1 MKIKHRALALILSAI
16 MVLTYM
22 PALAFAGGEDSAD
35 EYYWSI
41 EYTPESHI
49 LPGGKAKLTAEVSI
63 DEVAY
68 DEAGMDYPDI
78 SYSWYKCDVNDD
90 GEGIRIPIGSVTG
103 NTYETGEVGEYICV
117 VTDDRGN
124 EEEANFTVW
133 ERETKGGWY
142 AYDVNEGNDYYL
154 SKEGKATLSVMVEP
168 FEGELPDNI
177 TYTWYIGTIDE
188 DSPVEGAN
196 GPSFEVDEA
205 GEYTCLVSD
214 GTADNDKC
222 VNFRVYEYQEEYS
235 DIEWDVYSAGDE
247 DSYYLQ
253 NGSVTLSV
261 ETYYYGEGTPTYTYQ
276 WCINGDPIN
285 GATGASY
292 VAKEAGEYTC
302 EVEISVNGA
311 KAQSEVSCDV
321 YSWQITNDEQS
332 FPVEYGK
339 SITLTAKTDYKGTKQ
354 PAYQWGTRTYDPQE
368 DEDVFTPIDGADDAS
383 YTVENVTEEEEYL
396 CEVTIDGVT
405 QTGWYYVS
413 LDYSKYEWI
422 YPYPD
427 AVAEYETHDSRP
439 LTAKYFYDEEEGYDR
454 CELNFPK
461 LGDKVIMTSGDHVDE
476 YVCISEDDEDDEC
489 FVNVKDEDEYLE
501 FYPEKYTAD
510 ASSGKINASVYAE
523 SIDHVNKKKVI
534 KYDKEIALPVSF
546 ESDVNSIKFEPA
558 SISVYSEDIK
568 NTKDGYTYYSLYR
581 RNKEGGMFVAGD
593 KLTVTYTNGTTR
605 VFTGN
610 SSGNLIYR
618 DSSGTYYADPD
629 IDHESM
635 NAGNNTVKLY
645 YQGRVTSINVFMDT
659 PQMRDERARAKA
671 AADAKAKAAAAAKAK
686 EAARQG
692 TPDSKIAKVKISKP
706 KAAKKAVTA
715 KWKKLSSKQIK
726 KGKVKKYEIWV
737 CPNKAFGASDTIMK
751 EVSKSKSSGKV
762 KVPKKGTY
770 YVKVRAI
777 RKAGGVKY
785 VGKWSSPK
793 KVKVKK

>member
-41 EYTPESHI
+41 EYTSESHI

-68 DEAGMDYPDI
+68 DEAGLAYPEKF

-103 NTYETGEVGEYICV
+103 NTYETGEAGDYICV
-117 VTDDRGN
+117 VTDDRGY
-124 EEEANFTVW
+124 EEEAEFSVW
-133 ERETKGGWY
+133 KRETEGGWY
-142 AYDVNEGNDYYL
+142 AYDENEGNDYYL

-168 FEGELPDNI
+168 FEGKLPDNI
-177 TYTWYIGTIDE
+177 TYTWYIVTSDG
-188 DSPVEGAN
+188 DSLVESAN
-196 GPSFEVDEA
+196 DSTFEVSEA
-205 GEYTCLVSD
+205 GEYACVVSD
-214 GTADNDKC
+214 GTEDNDKR
-222 VNFRVYEYQEEYS
+222 VDFDVYEYQEEYS
-235 DIEWDVYSAGDE
+235 NIDWDADMEGWRYF
-247 DSYYLQ
+247 LQ
-253 NGSVTLSV
+253 NGSVKLD
-261 ETYYYGEGTPTYTYQ
+261 TYVDYYGEGTPVYTYQ
-276 WCINGDPIN
+276 WYINGDPIED
-285 GATGASY
+285 ATSASY
-292 VAKEAGEYTC
+292 VATEAGEYSCEITINVNGEKDISVVSC
-302 EVEISVNGA
+302 EVF
-311 KAQSEVSCDV
+311 
-321 YSWQITNDEQS
+321 SWRITNDDQD

-339 SITLTAKTDYKGTKQ
+339 SVTLTAKTDYKGETK
-354 PAYQWGTRTYDPQE
+354 PTYQWGTRTDDSQE
-368 DEDVFTPIDGADDAS
+368 EGDEFTPIEGAIEAS

-405 QTGWYYVS
+405 QTGEYYVC
-413 LDYSKYEWI
+413 LDYSNYEYI
-422 YPYPD
+422 YPYPN
-427 AVAEYETHDSRP
+427 AVAKYETHDSRP
-439 LTAKYFYDEEEGYDR
+439 LTVKYFYDEEYEMDR
-454 CELNFPK
+454 CTLNFPEV
-461 LGDKVIMTSGDHVDE
+461 GDKVIMTSGDHVDE

-489 FVNVKDEDEYLE
+489 FVNVKDEDEFLE

-534 KYDKEIALPVSF
+534 KYDKEITLPVSF
-546 ESDVNSIKFEPA
+546 ESNVKSIKFEPA
-558 SISVYSEDIK
+558 SISLYSEDIK
-568 NTKDGYTYYSLYR
+568 EVEDGHTVYSLYR

-629 IDHESM
+629 IDHDSM

-692 TPDSKIAKVKISKP
+692 TPDSKIAKVKMSKP
-706 KAAKKAVTA
+706 AAAKKAVTA
-715 KWKKLSSKQIK
+715 KWKKLTSKQIK
-726 KGKVKKYEIWV
+726 KGKVKK
-737 CPNKAFGASDTIMK
+737 
-751 EVSKSKSSGKV
+751 
-762 KVPKKGTY
+762 
-770 YVKVRAI
+770 
-777 RKAGGVKY
+777 
-785 VGKWSSPK
+785 
-793 KVKVKK
+793 